1 MLKDRIIQQI
11 SDQLG
16 QLFAGFSPDDANRDG
31 ASADNERSELHKSIH
46 AIVQNVFSK
55 LDLVTREQFDAQQ
68 DVLRKTERRVAEL
81 EEELETISNSLK

>member
-16 QLFAGFSPDDANRDG
+16 QLFAGLSPDNNNSDG
-31 ASADNERSELHKSIH
+31 ENKAEKGELHKSIH
-46 AIVQNVFSK
+46 VIVQNVFSK

-68 DVLRKTERRVAEL
+68 DVLRKTEQRVAEL
-81 EEELETISNSLK
+81 EQELKTISNTLK